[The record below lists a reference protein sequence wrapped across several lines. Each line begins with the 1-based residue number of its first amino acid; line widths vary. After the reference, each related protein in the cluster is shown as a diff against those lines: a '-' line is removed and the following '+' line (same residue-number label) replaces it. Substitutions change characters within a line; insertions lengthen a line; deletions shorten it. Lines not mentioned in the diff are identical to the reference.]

1 MTTKKKKITIDL
13 DESVINTID
22 EDRKRSG
29 MSRDQYIENALVNH
43 LRPHE

>member
-1 MTTKKKKITIDL
+1 MTTRKKKITIDL
-13 DESVINTID
+13 DESTINAVD

-29 MSRDQYIENALVNH
+29 MSRDEYIENALIQH